1 MKYLEK
7 FYNYIKESNDIDKSL
22 VEEMLLPIKDLG
34 FVCNLREGTLIG
46 VNPGDKNHGKKYL
59 SIHIPLDGVKTTNLI
74 TTYTGERIDDSNF
87 WELLDEIL
95 SLRGRMLDTG
105 LTNCVI
111 DFSNKRGNYMPY
123 ISLLLIGDKDN
134 TDKGRMNLI
143 ELEKRITSKLNS
155 MRSDFSYGTY
165 CRLHDDHIL
174 VKADGY
180 SYTDRKFNNLL
191 NRSLERSDLSLSDF
205 NIDKVRDTGRY
216 PQDWL
221 IKITSKE

>member
-7 FYNYIKESNDIDKSL
+7 FYNYIKESNDIDKSE

-34 FVCNLREGTLIG
+34 FVCNLQEGTLIS
-46 VNPGDKNHGKKYL
+46 VNPDDKNHGKKYL
-59 SIHIPLDGVKTTNLI
+59 SIHIPLNRVKTTNLI
-74 TTYTGERIDDSNF
+74 TTYTAEHIDDSNF

-111 DFSNKRGNYMPY
+111 DLSNKRGNYMPY

-155 MRSDFSYGTY
+155 MRSDFSYNTY
-165 CRLHDDHIL
+165 CRLHDGHIL
-174 VKADGY
+174 VKSGGY

-191 NRSLERSDLSLSDF
+191 SKSLEGSNLSLSDF
-205 NIDKVRDTGRY
+205 NIEKSQNKDTN
-216 PQDWL
+216 DWF
-221 IKITSKE
+221 IKITTKGN

>member
-1 MKYLEK
+1 MRYLEK
-7 FYNYIKESNDIDKSL
+7 FYNYIKESKDINKSE
-22 VEEMLLPIKDLG
+22 VEEMLLSIKDLG
-34 FVCNLREGTLIG
+34 FICNLQEGTLIS
-46 VNPGDKNHGKKYL
+46 VNPDDKNHGKKYL
-59 SIHIPLDGVKTTNLI
+59 SIHIALDRVKTTNLI
-74 TTYTGERIDDSNF
+74 TTYTAERIDDDNF
-87 WELLDEIL
+87 WELLDEII

-123 ISLLLIGDKDN
+123 ISILLIGDKDN

-191 NRSLERSDLSLSDF
+191 SRSLERSDLSLSDF
-205 NIDKVRDTGRY
+205 NIEKSQNKDTN
-216 PQDWL
+216 DWF
-221 IKITSKE
+221 IKITTKE

>member
-1 MKYLEK
+1 MRYLEK
-7 FYNYIKESNDIDKSL
+7 FYSYIKESKDINKSE
-22 VEEMLLPIKDLG
+22 VEEMLLSIKDLG
-34 FVCNLREGTLIG
+34 FICNLQEGTLIS
-46 VNPGDKNHGKKYL
+46 VNPDDKNHGKKYL
-59 SIHIPLDGVKTTNLI
+59 SIHITLDRVKTTNLI
-74 TTYTGERIDDSNF
+74 TTYTAERIDDDNF
-87 WELLDEIL
+87 WELLDEII

-123 ISLLLIGDKDN
+123 ISILLIGDKDN

-191 NRSLERSDLSLSDF
+191 SRSLERSDLSLSDF
-205 NIDKVRDTGRY
+205 NIEKSQNKDTN
-216 PQDWL
+216 DWF
-221 IKITSKE
+221 IKITTKE

>member
-1 MKYLEK
+1 
-7 FYNYIKESNDIDKSL
+7 
-22 VEEMLLPIKDLG
+22 
-34 FVCNLREGTLIG
+34 
-46 VNPGDKNHGKKYL
+46 
-59 SIHIPLDGVKTTNLI
+59 
-74 TTYTGERIDDSNF
+74 
-87 WELLDEIL
+87 
-95 SLRGRMLDTG
+95 MLDTG

-191 NRSLERSDLSLSDF
+191 SRSLERSDLSLSDF
-205 NIDKVRDTGRY
+205 NIEKSQNKDTN
-216 PQDWL
+216 DWF
-221 IKITSKE
+221 IKITTKE